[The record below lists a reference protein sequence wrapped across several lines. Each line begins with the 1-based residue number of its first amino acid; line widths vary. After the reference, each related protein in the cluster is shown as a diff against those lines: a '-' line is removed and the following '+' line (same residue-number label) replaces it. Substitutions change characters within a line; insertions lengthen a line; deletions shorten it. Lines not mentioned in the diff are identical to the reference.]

1 MSDSPPT
8 RRIQGLQPTRALDLS
23 RLVAANRPAATAA
36 PGAVAEAAPTTTLR
50 AVPDAQP
57 QAQPAATV
65 SKAKPA
71 ERKKA
76 RPATQPSRRAPGAAD
91 GAVTPKRPV
100 NIYLSDDVR
109 QRGQDAFRATQFV
122 EGDGSWSEFVERAV
136 LQEAQRR
143 EIAHNNGKPFTA
155 TGESPGGR
163 LPAGR
168 PLKR

>member
-8 RRIQGLQPTRALDLS
+8 RQIQGLQPVRGGDLS
-23 RLVAANRPAATAA
+23 RLVAANRTAVTTAPEAA
-36 PGAVAEAAPTTTLR
+36 AEAAPTMTLR

-65 SKAKPA
+65 SKTKSA

-76 RPATQPSRRAPGAAD
+76 RPATQAARRDPGAA
-91 GAVTPKRPV
+91 TTKRPS

-109 QRGQDAFRATQFV
+109 QRGQAAFRATQFV

-143 EIAHNNGKPFTA
+143 EKAHNNGKPFTA
-155 TGESPGGR
+155 TGDSAGGR